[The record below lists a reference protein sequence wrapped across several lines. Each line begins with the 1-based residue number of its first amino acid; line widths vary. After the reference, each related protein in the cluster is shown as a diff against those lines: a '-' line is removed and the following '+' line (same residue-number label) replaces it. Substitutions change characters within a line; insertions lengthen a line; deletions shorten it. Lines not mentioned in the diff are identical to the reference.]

1 MQWNNSKNI
10 WYDCWKKIFWAKFE
24 YSMQKSHKP
33 HAVAAALI
41 NYISQGKL
49 KITMKDCGLVIASWY
64 GCDKAKN

>member
-1 MQWNNSKNI
+1 
-10 WYDCWKKIFWAKFE
+10 
-24 YSMQKSHKP
+24 MQKSHKL
-33 HAVAAALI
+33 HALAAALI

>member
-1 MQWNNSKNI
+1 
-10 WYDCWKKIFWAKFE
+10 
-24 YSMQKSHKP
+24 MQKSHKP

-49 KITMKDCGLVIASWY
+49 KITMKAVIRCGLVIASWY